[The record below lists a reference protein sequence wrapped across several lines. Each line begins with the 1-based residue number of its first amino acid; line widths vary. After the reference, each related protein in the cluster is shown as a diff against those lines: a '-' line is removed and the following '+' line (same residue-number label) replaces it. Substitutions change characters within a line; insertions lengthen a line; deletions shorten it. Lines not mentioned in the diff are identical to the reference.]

1 MRSPNPTDH
10 AECSAEEAYN
20 WSDGRALY
28 AAGVQFQPV
37 RYKGKTIVP
46 GQCNNLYVFPAV
58 GLAIYATRARR
69 VPDELFITAAQAVAD
84 QVTKDELA
92 VGILYPPQSN
102 ILQTEVTTAL
112 RVAELIFDRGL
123 AGVKRPKDLRA
134 YLESQLYK
142 AEYASASA
150 K

>member
-1 MRSPNPTDH
+1 M
-10 AECSAEEAYN
+10 
-20 WSDGRALY
+20 
-28 AAGVQFQPV
+28 QFQAL

-58 GLAIYATRARR
+58 GLAIYATHAPR

-84 QVTKDELA
+84 QVTNDELA
-92 VGILYPPQSN
+92 AGMLYPPQSN

-142 AEYASASA
+142 AEYASGSSE
-150 K
+150 